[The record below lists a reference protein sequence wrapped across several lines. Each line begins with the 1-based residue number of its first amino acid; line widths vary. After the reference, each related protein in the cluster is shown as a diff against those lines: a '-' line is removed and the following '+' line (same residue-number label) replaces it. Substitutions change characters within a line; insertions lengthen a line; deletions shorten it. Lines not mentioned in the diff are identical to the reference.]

1 MRLIPVLDST
11 HPEGPDPMSD
21 DRPVTD
27 LVTRARNGDQRAWD
41 DLVERYAPL
50 VWSICR
56 MHQLSDA
63 DAGDVHQNIWLQ
75 LARQPDRIR
84 DPAALADWLATA
96 TWRECIRARNAAPG
110 PHARGRV
117 PDLGGIADQQGGMA
131 EQELLAAER
140 HAALREALARL
151 PPCCQQLIAML
162 LQDPPVTDA
171 QISASLNIPAGSIGP
186 RCSRCLDK
194 LRCDPVIAAL
204 INAEAAPA
212 ETEPSGQAPTR

>member
-1 MRLIPVLDST
+1 
-11 HPEGPDPMSD
+11 MSD

-27 LVTRARNGDQRAWD
+27 LVTRTSNGDQRAFD

-84 DPAALADWLATA
+84 DPAALAGWLAAA
-96 TWRECIRARNAAPG
+96 TRRECIRIRTAAPG
-110 PHARGRV
+110 PHARGPV
-117 PDLGGIADQQGGMA
+117 PDPGSIADQQGGMA

-162 LQDPPVTDA
+162 LQDPPLTDA
-171 QISASLNIPAGSIGP
+171 QISASLDIPAGSIGP
-186 RCSRCLDK
+186 RRNRCLDK
-194 LRCDPVIAAL
+194 LRRDPVIAAL
-204 INAEAAPA
+204 INAEA
-212 ETEPSGQAPTR
+212 ETARSESPGKRVHSQDERSRAS